1 LEAIDGRCERNKKLL
16 ILAAAVECRD
26 VSTEIYTGDL
36 NAKNISQQT
45 IGINRIKDIANA
57 IKI

>member
-1 LEAIDGRCERNKKLL
+1 V
-16 ILAAAVECRD
+16 AVQST
-26 VSTEIYTGDL
+26 VSTEISTQVDL